1 MRLHLMRV
9 AEAEYQ
15 LIWTSHHVLFDGW
28 SIPILLNE
36 VFAIYGALSRHEV
49 PRLAPARPYRDHI
62 AWLQR
67 QDMEAAEHYWRGRL
81 AGFETPTV
89 LGLGRPAAAA
99 ARDRYAEHEC
109 QLPVA
114 LTELEAFAR
123 RHKLTV
129 NTLVQGAWALLLGR
143 YGDSEDVVFGVT
155 VAGRPAELPEVER
168 TVGLFINTLPLRL
181 ALPPGQKVTDWLHD
195 VQARQTELSDY
206 QYSPLPAVQRWSE
219 LPPSTPLFES
229 IVAFEN
235 YPAEMTAVSEARTIR
250 ITDVRPTERTNYPLT
265 LQVAVAEQL
274 SLRLIYDAER
284 FEGAAI
290 APLIGH
296 FVRLLEQMI
305 ADAGQPLAALSLLSQ
320 AERELIAGFNATTA
334 AYPQTQCL
342 HELFAAQAACTPE
355 AVALIDEEQTLSYGA
370 LERRANQLAHHLRS
384 LGVGP
389 DVVVGL
395 CVERSLDM
403 VVGLL
408 GILKAGGAY
417 VPLDP
422 ALPEERL
429 AFMLEDCAPVALL
442 TQSTVAERLPAT
454 SMLRVLI
461 LDDPSTQTLLAQQP
475 ADNLDPVSRHLTPS
489 HLAYVIYTSGSTGT
503 AKGVMI
509 EHRSAVNFWQV
520 LRRTTHS
527 RCPPHARIGVNS
539 AFSF

>member
-1 MRLHLMRV
+1 MMNVHPRSEARVRSRIGQAELDRLIASVGGAREVEDLYPLSALQQGLLFHSLYEPQSTVYVTTLSCRLVGALDAQAFEQAWQSVVARHTVLRTAFVGQDLERPVQVVLRRAALPFRHHDWRDLGAAEQEAQFESSYERDRGFDFSRPPLMRLHLMQL
-9 AEAEYQ
+9 AATEYR

-36 VFAIYGALSRHEV
+36 VFAVYSALSRGEA

-67 QDMEAAEHYWRGRL
+67 QDMGAAERYWRSRL
-81 AGFETPTV
+81 AGFETPTM

-99 ARDRYAEHEC
+99 TARYAEHEC
-109 QLPVA
+109 RLPVA

-123 RHKLTV
+123 RHRLTV

-143 YGDSEDVVFGVT
+143 YGDSQEVVFGVT

-195 VQARQTELSDY
+195 VQTRQTELSDY

-219 LPPSTPLFES
+219 LPPGTPLFES

-320 AERELIAGFNATTA
+320 AERELIAGFNDTAA

-342 HELFAAQAACTPE
+342 HDLFAAQAACTPDAT
-355 AVALIDEEQTLSYGA
+355 AV
-370 LERRANQLAHHLRS
+370 
-384 LGVGP
+384 V
-389 DVVVGL
+389 
-395 CVERSLDM
+395 
-403 VVGLL
+403 
-408 GILKAGGAY
+408 
-417 VPLDP
+417 
-422 ALPEERL
+422 
-429 AFMLEDCAPVALL
+429 F
-442 TQSTVAERLPAT
+442 
-454 SMLRVLI
+454 
-461 LDDPSTQTLLAQQP
+461 
-475 ADNLDPVSRHLTPS
+475 
-489 HLAYVIYTSGSTGT
+489 
-503 AKGVMI
+503 
-509 EHRSAVNFWQV
+509 
-520 LRRTTHS
+520 
-527 RCPPHARIGVNS
+527 
-539 AFSF
+539 